1 MNFGEALE
9 ELKIGYKWVRAGWNG
24 KGIYIELDVPV

>member
-24 KGIYIELDVPV
+24 KAFILN

>member
-24 KGIYIELDVPV
+24 KAFILS